1 MQRKAWALLSDQH
14 CLTGQRQEI
23 AQSQLRRSKMR
34 FIAQR
39 AEPKYKRPLPADSPL
54 GIAF

>member
-1 MQRKAWALLSDQH
+1 MQRKAWALLSNQH
-14 CLTGQRQEI
+14 CLKGQRQEI
-23 AQSQLRRSKMR
+23 AQSHLLRSKMR